1 MTASPRIPWRFK
13 RRGAFTLIELLVVI
27 AIIAILAAM
36 LLPAL
41 AKAKAKAQRTKC
53 MSNMKQLGVGLTLFC
68 NDHEDRYP
76 PSAYTTGDVYYQLSW
91 DDYINKNIGG
101 NAGDDQLLLG
111 ILSSNVPGI
120 LKCPADTIQPAT
132 NNGGAYA
139 YATMS
144 SRRSYSMNG
153 VDQVTGSP
161 GQVLQIPSTPTH
173 GVGVYLTI
181 NENFYKPAD
190 FWEPPGYKTSIA
202 PDAAGTILLAEL
214 PNGRNCAGN
223 DWPAFCS
230 GPSYPNSGN
239 YSADSCQIATTDTES
254 EGANTYTLHSGRF
267 NYLFHDNHVSTLRI
281 QDTVGSGTLAA
292 PKGMWTVTP
301 GD

>member
-1 MTASPRIPWRFK
+1 MTLAPAA
-13 RRGAFTLIELLVVI
+13 GAVPSSLTEEAFSLRTMFGTPMI
-27 AIIAILAAM
+27 ADAPILH
-36 LLPAL
+36 
-41 AKAKAKAQRTKC
+41 
-53 MSNMKQLGVGLTLFC
+53 G
-68 NDHEDRYP
+68 
-76 PSAYTTGDVYYQLSW
+76 
-91 DDYINKNIGG
+91 
-101 NAGDDQLLLG
+101 
-111 ILSSNVPGI
+111 
-120 LKCPADTIQPAT
+120 
-132 NNGGAYA
+132 
-139 YATMS
+139 
-144 SRRSYSMNG
+144 
-153 VDQVTGSP
+153 GSP